1 MRRSFLACLGL
12 GLVLSGTARA
22 AEDNDLRDLRLGMT
36 AQQLPVTGF
45 TGFICADKPDQALQ
59 GWADYKSCPADAQ
72 GLHGVGFR
80 YDDSLNERARLN
92 SANGGTK
99 VGGHPVI
106 LTMLI
111 SDVGVA
117 EALRIVTDPQV
128 PPYLR
133 KKAFLLATQAKVQ
146 FGDDGWTCT
155 AGQPSAQEQPI
166 SEMFIKQSCEKVTPT
181 RHLSMQTALYRH
193 PGDNLIKDMVNE
205 TRLTIALR
213 H

>member
-1 MRRSFLACLGL
+1 MKPLLLACAALALAGA
-12 GLVLSGTARA
+12 ARA
-22 AEDNDLRDLRLGMT
+22 ADGNDLRDLRLGMS
-36 AQQLPVTGF
+36 AQQLPATGF
-45 TGFICADKPDQALQ
+45 TDFICADKPDQTIQ
-59 GWADYKSCPADAQ
+59 GWTDYKSCPADAQ

-111 SDVGVA
+111 SDAGIA
-117 EALRIVTDPQV
+117 EGLRIVTDPHV

-146 FGDDGWTCT
+146 FGDDGWVCT
-155 AGQPSAQEQPI
+155 NSPPGSGQEPI
-166 SEMFIKQSCEKVTPT
+166 ADMFINQSCTKDTPS
-181 RHLSMQTALYRH
+181 RHLSMQTELYRR
-193 PGDNLIKDMVNE
+193 PGENLIKDMVNE
-205 TRLTIALR
+205 TRLTISLR
-213 H
+213 P